1 MSQNVVKIFKLNFDG
16 TFDEI
21 AYANIKEVFTIVNI
35 LAIYVTTKKI
45 MYIWIGSNATQAL
58 KNHISNIR
66 VLVKEEFPDFRII
79 RNFTFEMREEPFEFF
94 KNLELNKEELY
105 KLIDYQ
111 EKVMLP
117 TLRKI
122 DNLKKTTEI
131 LVDSEDYSNAIKNT
145 EEIIK
150 LAEKINDDALLTEQ
164 KKLITELTAKSADKT
179 IIDEIEEEAM
189 EIDKNFSNLISTGEF
204 LKAHTIVEE
213 FEKKNSKIYDL
224 SVIKSARELIS
235 NEKKIWKKEQARLV
249 KELTKLENDLFLAIK
264 NLEIENAIKIME
276 KGKSLFSNLIND
288 DIKKKW
294 GKFEH
299 DLQNAKQ
306 KAELVNSVE
315 VFIIESEERKANYQ
329 FSVLEKEINV
339 LLTKVK
345 KLNITD
351 YQKKL
356 EDLKAKIF
364 SAELEYNK
372 KLAEIDSLEKS
383 INKKQKSNLIDEVLK
398 ECQKIIQIGQS
409 INKSEIFE
417 KYSIILEQTKKAIE
431 EREIFEEN
439 QNKLK
444 LEVNQLES
452 DLSSSL
458 KVMNLAKLER
468 IIEKSKKI
476 LFELVDEE
484 IKKHWVTLEKKYTSA
499 RELIENVEN
508 LSERGL
514 NALNDRSY
522 GESLKFYEQIINQIQ
537 NYNK

>member
-131 LVDSEDYSNAIKNT
+131 LGDSEDYSNAIKNT

-315 VFIIESEERKANYQ
+315 VFIIESEERKVNYQ

>member
-21 AYANIKEVFTIVNI
+21 SYANIKEVFTIVNI

-66 VLVKEEFPDFRII
+66 VLMKEEFPDFRII

-117 TLRKI
+117 TIRKI

-179 IIDEIEEEAM
+179 IIDEIEEEAI
-189 EIDKNFSNLISTGEF
+189 EIDKNFSKLTSTGEF

-213 FEKKNSKIYDL
+213 FKKKNSKIYDL

-315 VFIIESEERKANYQ
+315 VFIIESEERKVNYQ

-417 KYSIILEQTKKAIE
+417 KYSIILEQTKKSIE

-444 LEVNQLES
+444 LEVNQLEN

-514 NALNDRSY
+514 NALNVRSY

>member
-117 TLRKI
+117 TIRKI

-179 IIDEIEEEAM
+179 IIDEIEEEAI
-189 EIDKNFSNLISTGEF
+189 EIDKNFSKLTSTGEF

-213 FEKKNSKIYDL
+213 FKKKNSKIYDL

-315 VFIIESEERKANYQ
+315 VFIIESEERKVNYQ

-417 KYSIILEQTKKAIE
+417 KYSIILEQTKKSIE

-444 LEVNQLES
+444 LEVNQLEN

-514 NALNDRSY
+514 NALNVRSY

>member
-1 MSQNVVKIFKLNFDG
+1 
-16 TFDEI
+16 
-21 AYANIKEVFTIVNI
+21 
-35 LAIYVTTKKI
+35 
-45 MYIWIGSNATQAL
+45 
-58 KNHISNIR
+58 
-66 VLVKEEFPDFRII
+66 
-79 RNFTFEMREEPFEFF
+79 
-94 KNLELNKEELY
+94 
-105 KLIDYQ
+105 
-111 EKVMLP
+111 
-117 TLRKI
+117 
-122 DNLKKTTEI
+122 
-131 LVDSEDYSNAIKNT
+131 
-145 EEIIK
+145 IIK

-179 IIDEIEEEAM
+179 IIDEIEEEAI
-189 EIDKNFSNLISTGEF
+189 EIDKNFSKLTSTGEF

-213 FEKKNSKIYDL
+213 FKKKNSKIYDL

-235 NEKKIWKKEQARLV
+235 NEKKIWKKVQARLV

-315 VFIIESEERKANYQ
+315 VFIIESEERKVNYQ

-417 KYSIILEQTKKAIE
+417 KYSIILEQTKKSIE

-444 LEVNQLES
+444 LEVNQLEN